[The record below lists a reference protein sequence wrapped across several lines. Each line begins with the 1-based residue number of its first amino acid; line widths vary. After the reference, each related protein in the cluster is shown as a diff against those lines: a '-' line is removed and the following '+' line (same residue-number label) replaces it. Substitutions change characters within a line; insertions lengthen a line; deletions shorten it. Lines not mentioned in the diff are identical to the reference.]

1 MSTLN
6 RLLYE
11 HKQANELA
19 KLNIVAYPNDDN
31 MYMWT
36 AYICGPPDTPY
47 ENGIF
52 QLKIDFPPNY
62 PFSPPTITFITKI
75 YHCNINN
82 SGGICL
88 DILKD
93 QWSPVLTLNKILL
106 SILSL
111 LSDPNPSD
119 PLVPE
124 IAALYLNEYDKYIQ
138 IAKQYTDD
146 YALDKMDKISPFL

>member
-1 MSTLN
+1 MSTLK

-11 HKQANELA
+11 FNNIEELN
-19 KLNIVAYPNDDN
+19 KLNIIAYPKDDN
-31 MYMWT
+31 MYIWH
-36 AYICGPPDTPY
+36 AYIYGPNDTPY
-47 ENGIF
+47 SNGIF
-52 QLKIDFPPNY
+52 KLNIEFPYNY
-62 PFSPPTITFITKI
+62 PFSPPIVNFITKI

-93 QWSPVLTLNKILL
+93 QWSPVLTINKILL

-111 LSDPNPSD
+111 LSDPNPKD

-124 IAALYLNEYDKYIQ
+124 IGSLYLNNYEKYLE
-138 IAKQYTDD
+138 IAQQYTND
-146 YALDKMDKISPFL
+146 YALKKLE

>member
-6 RLLYE
+6 RLLFEYKNIE
-11 HKQANELA
+11 ELKQ
-19 KLNIVAYPNDDN
+19 LNIIAYPKDDN
-31 MYMWT
+31 MYSWY
-36 AYICGPPDTPY
+36 AYIYGPKDTPY
-47 ENGIF
+47 YNGVFKLNIE
-52 QLKIDFPPNY
+52 FPHNY
-62 PFSPPTITFITKI
+62 PFSPPIVNFITKI

-93 QWSPVLTLNKILL
+93 QWSPVLTINKILL

-111 LSDPNPSD
+111 LSDPNPND

-124 IAALYLNEYDKYIQ
+124 IATLYLNDYEQYIQ
-138 IAKQYTDD
+138 IAKQHTYS
-146 YALDKMDKISPFL
+146 YALKNIE

>member
-6 RLLYE
+6 RLKYE
-11 HKQANELA
+11 FDLMK
-19 KLNIVAYPNDDN
+19 KMDSDDLNAYPKDDN
-31 MYMWT
+31 MYVWD
-36 AYICGPPDTPY
+36 AFIYGKKNTPY
-47 ENGIF
+47 EGGIF
-52 QLKIDFPPNY
+52 KLNIEFPNNY
-62 PFSPPTITFITKI
+62 PFSPPIITFVTKI

-93 QWSPVLTLNKILL
+93 QWSPVLTINKILL

-111 LSDPNPSD
+111 LNDPNPND

-124 IAALYLNEYDKYIQ
+124 IAALYLNDYDKFFQ
-138 IAKQYTDD
+138 IAQQYTTDF
-146 YALDKMDKISPFL
+146 A